1 MPSLYKLVPPLYFSL
16 LLGRIHLKKKKKK
29 NSRSQIQHIL
39 VTNGLG
45 WCQLCWW
52 CRLSLLHTA
61 CTLERLLVFTRI
73 AFLYSGQPFVFLYLC
88 FFFFPDAGN
97 SSLFNQETFACLFE
111 CTLTCVI
118 HQLETRWGK
127 SLFFFFSSP
136 CMNSPR
142 RDCANQKS
150 PVDML

>member
-16 LLGRIHLKKKKKK
+16 LLGRIHLKKKKK

-88 FFFFPDAGN
+88 FFFFFLMQAIAHYLIRKPLPVCLNAL
-97 SSLFNQETFACLFE
+97 SHVSFISLKPGGE
-111 CTLTCVI
+111 
-118 HQLETRWGK
+118 
-127 SLFFFFSSP
+127 SPFFFFSSP

-150 PVDML
+150 PVDVL